1 MSVWRWPG
9 DERELM
15 AFDLQMKHPSYLL
28 NPGDMFSVDIESV
41 LYATG
46 AQKGVVDDDDD
57 TSAVRTSPDNDE
69 EGEDELEESEMADD
83 DAEETVED
91 DEGPEP
97 DVDEATLSARR
108 KKLKDLRDLAKT
120 LQSDTPN
127 LRPKRKI
134 ELRALNKQAGRML
147 SRVQRITDDDITDL
161 ETQFEDV
168 LANIRSIPEPPT
180 SPSSARDTL
189 DPAGA
194 PQTKPKR
201 SRKMDADIEAHLE
214 RLSLIPNPVDEKKT
228 YATPWRP
235 RNYMAPFAFVPRYLE
250 VNHTICSAVYLRHPV
265 VRPGLAEVPTP
276 FELQSSSLAFA
287 WYLRRR

>member
-1 MSVWRWPG
+1 MSVVWRRMRANG
-9 DERELM
+9 
-15 AFDLQMKHPSYLL
+15 FDWQMKHPSYLL

-46 AQKGVVDDDDD
+46 AQKGVVDDEED
-57 TSAVRTSPDNDE
+57 TSAVSTSPDKD
-69 EGEDELEESEMADD
+69 EGEVEDFEMADD

-91 DEGPEP
+91 DQGPEP
-97 DVDEATLSARR
+97 DVDEAILGARR
-108 KKLKDLRDLAKT
+108 KKLKDLRDLAKS

-147 SRVQRITDDDITDL
+147 SRVRRITDDDITDL

-180 SPSSARDTL
+180 SLSSARDRSNV
-189 DPAGA
+189 AGA
-194 PQTKPKR
+194 PQTKPR
-201 SRKMDADIEAHLE
+201 RNRNMDADIEAHLE

>member
-1 MSVWRWPG
+1 
-9 DERELM
+9 
-15 AFDLQMKHPSYLL
+15 
-28 NPGDMFSVDIESV
+28 MFSVDIESV

-46 AQKGVVDDDDD
+46 AQKGVADDEEDA
-57 TSAVRTSPDNDE
+57 SAVSTSPDNDE
-69 EGEDELEESEMADD
+69 DGEIEESEPADD
-83 DAEETVED
+83 DDVEETVED
-91 DEGPEP
+91 DQGSEP
-97 DVDEATLSARR
+97 NVDEAILSARK
-108 KKLKDLRDLAKT
+108 KKLKDLRDLSKT

-147 SRVQRITDDDITDL
+147 SRVRRITDDDITEL
-161 ETQFEDV
+161 ESQFEDV
-168 LANIRSIPEPPT
+168 LANIRSIPDPPT
-180 SPSSARDTL
+180 SLSAAPDKAN
-189 DPAGA
+189 PAGT
-194 PQTKPKR
+194 PQTKPGR
-201 SRKMDADIEAHLE
+201 NRNMDAEIEAHLE
-214 RLSLIPNPVDEKKT
+214 RLSLIPNPVDETKT